1 MKGGKCDIF
10 KFDSKSQCL
19 SFLWGEGIMNE
30 KFFDLKKEKQ
40 DRMINAALKV
50 FALKGYEHASTDDI
64 VKEASISKGLLFHYF
79 ISKLGL
85 YTFIYDYSVKYV
97 MLELSTGVDKN
108 ETDYFKLCKQVKQ
121 AQVQVMNTYPY
132 MVHFLNESRKED
144 VSEALIGTEEKRSVL
159 PAWFAQLL
167 KKVDTDKLRNGV
179 DIEKLSATIDYTLDG
194 LLAEKFL
201 KKEFQPE
208 QYAREVS
215 AYLEMFRAMAY
226 QED

>member
-1 MKGGKCDIF
+1 
-10 KFDSKSQCL
+10 
-19 SFLWGEGIMNE
+19 MNE

-121 AQVQVMNTYPY
+121 AQAQVMNTYPY
-132 MVHFLNESRKED
+132 MVYFLNESRKED
-144 VSEALIGTEEKRSVL
+144 VSEALIETEEKRDVL
-159 PAWFAQLL
+159 PAWYAQLL
-167 KKVDTDKLRNGV
+167 KKADTNRLKAGV
-179 DIEKLSATIDYTLDG
+179 EIGKLSAIVDFTLDG

-201 KKEFQPE
+201 KNEFQPE
-208 QYAREVS
+208 QYARE
-215 AYLEMFRAMAY
+215 AYEYLDMFKTMAY

>member
-1 MKGGKCDIF
+1 
-10 KFDSKSQCL
+10 
-19 SFLWGEGIMNE
+19 MND

-108 ETDYFKLCKQVKQ
+108 ETDYFNLCKQVKQ

-132 MVHFLNESRKED
+132 MVHFLNEFLFSFFFSLTPIPI
-144 VSEALIGTEEKRSVL
+144 VVTPI
-159 PAWFAQLL
+159 
-167 KKVDTDKLRNGV
+167 
-179 DIEKLSATIDYTLDG
+179 
-194 LLAEKFL
+194 LLANLPMLFNSISVTTLYFSCNK
-201 KKEFQPE
+201 
-208 QYAREVS
+208 S
-215 AYLEMFRAMAY
+215 IT
-226 QED
+226 